1 VRHAAVVE
9 GHPLLEDA
17 AIKAVQQWKYKP
29 ATQEG
34 KPVAVS
40 TIVTLTIRTY

>member
-40 TIVTLTIRTY
+40 TIVTLTFRTY